1 MLHTSS
7 IPAVSGAA
15 VDNFGT
21 FFRGDAV
28 GFVLH
33 QSGGA
38 LAAWNAGFKAV
49 RLDHAQRYILVQ
61 AGFRTW
67 RAAFVKNKPSIHR
80 TADGYERGHRGT
92 ALTRQ
97 PGVPLDQKR
106 ENIYHNNGFIFIQLT
121 LITVYIHLNEALCMV
136 IVSMVTGHSKGRVR
150 RTRYIHV
157 CDH

>member
-1 MLHTSS
+1 M
-7 IPAVSGAA
+7 
-15 VDNFGT
+15 DNFGT
-21 FFRGDAV
+21 FVRGDAV

-49 RLDHAQRYILVQ
+49 CLDNAQRYILVQ

-80 TADGYERGHRGT
+80 TADGYERGHGGT
-92 ALTRQ
+92 ALSRQ
-97 PGVPLDQKR
+97 PGIPLDQKR
-106 ENIYHNNGFIFIQLT
+106 LNTYHNNRFIFIQLI

-136 IVSMVTGHSKGRVR
+136 IVSMVTGHSKGCVR
-150 RTRYIHV
+150 RMLYKHV